1 MRNPNYTYADTMKAT
16 LDDEGHRKNEQ
27 SAVALIKGA
36 AEAANAGGAADDMN
50 GMLEDSNKEN
60 MNTGTSTGATSTMRL
75 ADRRVEGVCGEEMQ
89 RIRGGR
95 LGRLKRGGGSRG
107 PRPCGA
113 V

>member
-1 MRNPNYTYADTMKAT
+1 MRKPGTESLGNGVYETTDMK
-16 LDDEGHRKNEQ
+16 
-27 SAVALIKGA
+27 
-36 AEAANAGGAADDMN
+36 

-60 MNTGTSTGATSTMRL
+60 MNTGTSTGATSPMRL

>member
-1 MRNPNYTYADTMKAT
+1 
-16 LDDEGHRKNEQ
+16 
-27 SAVALIKGA
+27 
-36 AEAANAGGAADDMN
+36 MN
-50 GMLEDSNKEN
+50 GMLEDSNNKEN

-75 ADRRVEGVCGEEMQ
+75 ADRRVEGVCGEKSEEMQ